1 VPGIIEH
8 LNNIAPEILNSLLL
22 QKQTHILAKAVKF
35 LSQEQQL
42 KIHFN
47 ALEGSY
53 ALCLTANLIHLVI
66 IQTHRHGKQLDLT
79 TAKFLDE
86 QMIYS
91 SVHIMQQIKIP
102 IFQQNVDYF

>member
-1 VPGIIEH
+1 LFFKVSLFLLHIMSVPGIIEH

-53 ALCLTANLIHLVI
+53 ALCLTANLVHLVKKK
-66 IQTHRHGKQLDLT
+66 T
-79 TAKFLDE
+79 F
-86 QMIYS
+86 
-91 SVHIMQQIKIP
+91 
-102 IFQQNVDYF
+102 YFSLA